1 MKGQMLPRID
11 STSAVPLYVQIV
23 EGFATAVA
31 RGDLP
36 VGERLPPER
45 QLAESLGVSRT
56 TVVNAY
62 REMQARGLIIAHV
75 GRGTFIAASEPTAQA
90 LPWRQRLSQAAQ
102 FLVNPVVHELGRSSV
117 QSNIIS
123 FAEGLPDHQL
133 APADAFHR
141 AVERVLHHQ
150 GRMPFARTPAEGHSL
165 LREAIVDYMRT
176 TGLRATA
183 EQVLIVDGAQQG
195 VDLVVRTFLD
205 PGDVVITEG
214 PTFMVALQA
223 FRAARAT
230 IIPVPLDASGMR
242 TDLIED
248 LIIRYR
254 PKLIYTVPTFQNPS
268 GTTMSVDRR
277 RQLLDV
283 AARYQIPVIED
294 DPYREIFY
302 EEAPPPPLAALDEH
316 GVTVH
321 IGTFSKVMFP
331 GIGLGWVV
339 APRPVIESLT
349 MAKWVSDLYTS
360 SLVQWG
366 MAEFLRT
373 NSLRSHLE
381 GIRTEYRR
389 RRDTMLAALAR
400 YAVPVRVNRP
410 RGGFYLWG
418 KLDGHVPARVLL
430 AEALREGVA
439 FVTGEAFHL
448 SGGDQELRLCFAT
461 VRPEL
466 IEQGVKRLAVAAK
479 RMQDPTSDDGKLATM
494 PVV

>member
-1 MKGQMLPRID
+1 MLPRID
-11 STSAVPLYVQIV
+11 TTSAIPLYVQIA
-23 EGFATAVA
+23 EGFAAAVA
-31 RGDLP
+31 RGELP
-36 VGERLPPER
+36 VGDRLPPER

-90 LPWRQRLSQAAQ
+90 LPWRQRLSQPAQ

-117 QSNIIS
+117 QANVIS
-123 FAEGLPDHQL
+123 FAEGLPDHRL
-133 APADAFHR
+133 APADAFQR
-141 AVERVLHHQ
+141 AVEHVLHRHD
-150 GRMPFARTPAEGHSL
+150 RMPFARTPAEGHLL
-165 LREAIVDYMRT
+165 LREAIVDYLRP
-176 TGLRATA
+176 TGLRATV
-183 EQVLIVDGAQQG
+183 EHVLIVDGAQQG
-195 VDLVVRTFLD
+195 VDLVCRTFLD

-230 IIPVPLDASGMR
+230 VIPVPLDGNGMR
-242 TDLIED
+242 TELIED
-248 LIIRYR
+248 LVIRYR

-277 RQLLDV
+277 RLLLDV

-302 EEAPPPPLAALDEH
+302 EEAPPPPIAALDEH

-331 GIGLGWVV
+331 GIGVGWVV
-339 APRPVIESLT
+339 APRPVIEALT

-373 NSLRSHLE
+373 SSLRAHLE
-381 GIRTEYRR
+381 AIRGEYRR
-389 RRDTMLAALAR
+389 RRDVMLGALVR
-400 YAVPVRVNRP
+400 HAVPVQVNRP

-418 KLDGHVPARVLL
+418 RVAGPLPARVLL

-461 VRPEL
+461 VGPEM
-466 IEQGVKRLAVAAK
+466 IEEGVKRLAAAAK
-479 RMQDPTSDDGKLATM
+479 RTQETKTEVNQLATM